1 MHPRW
6 VQQAFVWTIV
16 NIWKLQFMHP
26 RWVQRNRYVGCRVST
41 LLQFMHPRWV
51 QLHLFRIQSGKMELQ
66 FMHPR
71 WVQQRYV
78 DFFILKLQYVG
89 YIYFFD
95 DITEIFSSIKKRLP

>member
-16 NIWKLQFMHP
+16 NILKLQFMHP

-41 LLQFMHPRWV
+41 L
-51 QLHLFRIQSGKMELQ
+51 LQ

>member
-51 QLHLFRIQSGKMELQ
+51 Q
-66 FMHPR
+66 
-71 WVQQRYV
+71 QRYV

>member
-6 VQQAFVWTIV
+6 VQPLRLTKGI
-16 NIWKLQFMHP
+16 M
-26 RWVQRNRYVGCRVST
+26 
-41 LLQFMHPRWV
+41 
-51 QLHLFRIQSGKMELQ
+51 LHTLQ